1 MQNFLMTSKIG
12 VLFLFVF
19 LISTMFI
26 VNPTISAE
34 KASDK
39 SDWVILSENESLSAL
54 NHQHISYL
62 LSPFKQ
68 IQQGVSPDKIK
79 CTEGLVLVLKQST
92 GATHCIKQ
100 SSVEKLIQRGWAI
113 HILPSYS
120 NKNNNSEIFKTG
132 KYEVKSENVPY
143 YDSAIGYLARPVSEE
158 SFPGVIMIH
167 EWWGLNDNIK
177 KMADKLASHGY
188 IVFAVDLYDGHVA
201 TF

>member
-1 MQNFLMTSKIG
+1 MSSKIS

-19 LISTMFI
+19 LISSMFI

-34 KASDK
+34 KASGK
-39 SDWVILSENESLSAL
+39 SDWVILSENESLSPL

-100 SSVEKLIQRGWAI
+100 
-113 HILPSYS
+113 
-120 NKNNNSEIFKTG
+120 
-132 KYEVKSENVPY
+132 
-143 YDSAIGYLARPVSEE
+143 
-158 SFPGVIMIH
+158 
-167 EWWGLNDNIK
+167 
-177 KMADKLASHGY
+177 
-188 IVFAVDLYDGHVA
+188 
-201 TF
+201 